1 MAPQPASNGVSD
13 LSVFHHSSA
22 RLLVKGAGCVASR
35 AVLVGMGSGKQ
46 VAENLGV
53 AGSLDC
59 VGVGVGGVGWWRVCE
74 LEGAV
79 GPCVAVTT
87 WAGGLDDDRG
97 VEAAGSDPA
106 EEEEEEACEEGDT
119 G

>member
-1 MAPQPASNGVSD
+1 MAPQPARNGVAD
-13 LSVFHHSSA
+13 LCVFHHSSA

-35 AVLVGMGSGKQ
+35 AILVGMGSSKQ

-53 AGSLDC
+53 AGPLGR
-59 VGVGVGGVGWWRVCE
+59 VGVGRVGRRRVCE
-74 LEGAV
+74 LKGAV

-87 WAGGLDDDRG
+87 WAGGFDDDGG
-97 VEAAGSDPA
+97 VEAAGADPA